1 MILHELLNDLNI
13 GILKVFV
20 RLWNNFLNLLQIV
33 HANILVTIGLKYFAC
48 DFSPFKALRVNKMTV
63 FAASASIWSVE
74 VAARNCSEITGLYY
88 LIH

>member
-33 HANILVTIGLKYFAC
+33 HANILITIGLKDFAC
-48 DFSPFKALRVNKMTV
+48 DFSPFKALRVNKVTV
-63 FAASASIWSVE
+63 LAARASIWSVE
-74 VAARNCSEITGLYY
+74 VAARNCSEITGLDY